1 MKKFLLLGLFLF
13 AAPASA
19 FDYRSTIT
27 DSVQLTV
34 DGPAVQTNRIGST
47 YSVAGT
53 NVKVHE
59 PVTRMGGQALD
70 VGGLTMSGCSNTAA
84 AGAESATWEVNTAGQ
99 AFTFN
104 ESFTRGDDSVA
115 TTTLST
121 NGRFATPTIYGNSV
135 VSAGG
140 TAGPLAGTL
149 SPTGVATVT
158 AGGPGTTAIAQR
170 TVDLTV
176 FH

>member
-1 MKKFLLLGLFLF
+1 MKKFLLAGLFLL

-34 DGPAVQTNRIGST
+34 DGPAIQTTRLGST
-47 YSVAGT
+47 YSVSGT
-53 NVKVHE
+53 NVKVTGTGADIE
-59 PVTRMGGQALD
+59 
-70 VGGLTMSGCSNTAA
+70 GLNMSSCSSTAA
-84 AGAESATWEVNTAGQ
+84 ASADSADWEVNTAGQ

-104 ESFTRGDDSVA
+104 ESFTRGDNAVA
-115 TTTLST
+115 TTTLGD
-121 NGRFATPTIYGNSV
+121 NGRFGTPTIYGESV
-135 VSAGG
+135 ISAGG
-140 TAGPLAGTL
+140 SADTLAGAL

-158 AGGPGTTAIAQR
+158 AGGPGTTAIGQR
-170 TVDLTV
+170 TVDLSV